1 MIGGKGNDDFYWEY
15 RTDLNDRQGN
25 DYANGNSGDDTFGWI
40 NGAFI
45 IDCGKG
51 NDWVSSDA
59 YSSTLIS
66 GSTINGGSGKDSLNG
81 GGNDDLI
88 HGGKGVDF
96 ISGGKGNDTLFG
108 GSQRDDISGGEGS
121 DVFVA
126 SKGPDEI
133 NDFNPREDMISGFNS
148 PTIKRSRGVWT
159 YIRETIQG
167 EKHAMWLYRLS
178 DDDFQYLENNL
189 DLILI

>member
-1 MIGGKGNDDFYWEY
+1 M
-15 RTDLNDRQGN
+15 
-25 DYANGNSGDDTFGWI
+25 
-40 NGAFI
+40 
-45 IDCGKG
+45 
-51 NDWVSSDA
+51 
-59 YSSTLIS
+59 
-66 GSTINGGSGKDSLNG
+66 NG

-108 GSQRDDISGGEGS
+108 GSQRNVISGGEGS
-121 DVFVA
+121 DVFIA

-133 NDFNPREDMISGFNS
+133 NDFNPQEDMISGFNL
-148 PTIKRSRGVWT
+148 PTIKRSRRVWT
-159 YIRETIQG
+159 YTRETIQG